1 MCCSTHEP
9 PTQCD
14 YPYLYVVCTLTEGRK
29 EGSHCSVTG
38 YTSDTCL
45 YSILF
50 DCCKMANIIL
60 WFTDIRAVLLCAV
73 VFLIISWWTRK
84 PKNLPP
90 GPFTWPI
97 LGSLPNFG
105 ISLYR
110 SGLQPHQFMAKL
122 TKRYGKVYSLYLGNQ
137 LIVILNSAE
146 SVREAFQNQYL
157 VDRPTIKIPEKFM
170 SVAKGQGVVMA
181 SGAHWREQRRFT
193 LSTFRSFGVGKRSFQ
208 DQISVEVKALCEEF
222 SSFIGESFDPRKL
235 LSNAVSNI
243 ICAVVFGKRFEYSDT
258 KFHELLHLLDKT
270 VEDAGAGIAEIVIP
284 IVRYLNIRSTPDSE
298 RYERSQRLK
307 NFYSTIFDDHRK
319 HFDRTDLKDYIDVYL
334 EEIEQVEGSERAF
347 NINEHNMIATVSQ
360 LFIAGSETTV
370 TTLRWALLYMMAY
383 PKIQDKVQ
391 QEIDNVVGRNRLPN
405 ISDKEQ
411 MPYTEATLM
420 EIQRIASI
428 VPLGVPHYAAEDCAL
443 FGYTIPKN
451 TMIMSNIWAIHHDPA
466 TWTDPEIFRPERFI
480 TGDKLANQP
489 EEYLPFST
497 GRRVCLGE
505 NLAKMELFLF
515 FSQLLH
521 HFTFKKPKDVQN
533 LCLDGKIGATYSPSD
548 FKTEAIVRD

>member
-1 MCCSTHEP
+1 MAHW
-9 PTQCD
+9 
-14 YPYLYVVCTLTEGRK
+14 
-29 EGSHCSVTG
+29 
-38 YTSDTCL
+38 
-45 YSILF
+45 LF
-50 DCCKMANIIL
+50 L
-60 WFTDIRAVLLCAV
+60 WFTDIRTILLACVV
-73 VFLIISWWTRK
+73 VFIIISWWTRK

-90 GPFTWPI
+90 GPWTWPI
-97 LGSLPNFG
+97 LGSLPNLG

-122 TKRYGKVYSLYLGNQ
+122 TKHYGKVYSFYLGNQ
-137 LIVILNSAE
+137 LLVILNSAE

-157 VDRPTIKIPEKFM
+157 VDRPTVKIPEKIM
-170 SVAKGQGVVMA
+170 SVLKGQGVVMA
-181 SGAHWREQRRFT
+181 SGDHWREQRRFT

-222 SSFIGESFDPRKL
+222 SSFKGESFDPRKL

-258 KFHELLHLLDKT
+258 KFHELLHLLDKQFQDT
-270 VEDAGAGIAEIVIP
+270 GAGIAAAFIP
-284 IVRYLNIRSTPDSE
+284 IVRYLNIGSTPDKV
-298 RYERSQRLK
+298 RYERVQRLW

-319 HFDRTDLKDYIDVYL
+319 KFDRSDLKDYIDVYL
-334 EEIEQVEGSERAF
+334 DEIEQVEGSVRAL
-347 NINEHNMIATVSQ
+347 NINEHNMMSTVTQ
-360 LFIAGSETTV
+360 LFAAGSETTV

-383 PKIQDKVQ
+383 PDIQDKVH

-405 ISDKEQ
+405 LSDKEQ
-411 MPYTEATLM
+411 LPYTEATLM

-451 TMIMSNIWAIHHDPA
+451 TIIMSNIWAIHHDPA

-480 TGDKLANQP
+480 TGDKLAKQP
-489 EEYLPFST
+489 EEYLPFSA

-505 NLAKMELFLF
+505 NLAKLELFLF

-521 HFTFKKPKDVQN
+521 HFTFKKPKMH
-533 LCLDGKIGATYSPSD
+533 KTYVWMERSGQLTLRVILELKLS
-548 FKTEAIVRD
+548 

>member
-1 MCCSTHEP
+1 MAHW
-9 PTQCD
+9 
-14 YPYLYVVCTLTEGRK
+14 
-29 EGSHCSVTG
+29 
-38 YTSDTCL
+38 
-45 YSILF
+45 LF
-50 DCCKMANIIL
+50 L
-60 WFTDIRAVLLCAV
+60 WFTDIRTILVCV
-73 VFLIISWWTRK
+73 VAFLVISWWTRK

-90 GPFTWPI
+90 GPWTWPI
-97 LGSLPNFG
+97 LGSLPNLG

-122 TKRYGKVYSLYLGNQ
+122 TKHYGKVYSLYLGNQ
-137 LIVILNSAE
+137 LLVILNSAE

-157 VDRPTIKIPEKFM
+157 VHRPTIKMPEKLVAVKGEGVLM
-170 SVAKGQGVVMA
+170 S

-222 SSFIGESFDPRKL
+222 SSFKGESFDPRKL

-243 ICAVVFGKRFEYSDT
+243 ICAVVFGKRFEYSDS
-258 KFHELLHLLDKT
+258 KFHELLHLLDKQI
-270 VEDAGAGIAEIVIP
+270 EDAGAGVAAIFIP
-284 IVRYLNIRSTPDSE
+284 IVRYLNIRSTPANV
-298 RYERSQRLK
+298 RYERGQRLK
-307 NFYSTIFDDHRK
+307 NFFSTLVDDHRE
-319 HFDRTDLKDYIDVYL
+319 HFDRADLKDYIDVYL
-334 EEIEQVEGSERAF
+334 EEIKQVEGSERAF
-347 NINEHNMIATVSQ
+347 NINDHNMIATVSQ

-383 PKIQDKVQ
+383 PEIQDKVQ

-428 VPLGVPHYAAEDCAL
+428 VPLGVPHYASEETTL
-443 FGYTIPKN
+443 FGYTIPQN
-451 TMIMSNIWAIHHDPA
+451 TIIMSNIWAIHHDPA
-466 TWTDPEIFRPERFI
+466 TWKDSEIFRPERFLN
-480 TGDKLANQP
+480 GDKLAKQP
-489 EEYLPFST
+489 EEYLPFSA

-521 HFTFKKPKDVQN
+521 RFTFKKPKDVQN
-533 LCLDGKIGATYSPSD
+533 LCFDGKIGGTNSPSD
-548 FKTEAIVRD
+548 YRIEAIARD